1 MTWTWHLKNDSLRII
16 NKQVTPATILHGS
29 TNPVQCMKITVNTK
43 NIIIDDFHQFCP
55 QKNQVRLTQMTF
67 SVLWVNNLSTWHLSP
82 TQFRTECIPWFCKL
96 FFIWNIH
103 IDSLENCFSKS
114 CWTKESNLRQSN
126 IWRISWFIQSDQNT
140 GDYLRLWKT
149 KANKSE
155 SSCGQWRTD
164 WHQTWAAV
172 PRHFNSYSRWTSL
185 KKEKKRKKKK
195 EKKERKERKKSEKK
209 LCARQF
215 TGSLKSNP

>member
-1 MTWTWHLKNDSLRII
+1 MIFI
-16 NKQVTPATILHGS
+16 NFA
-29 TNPVQCMKITVNTK
+29 
-43 NIIIDDFHQFCP
+43 
-55 QKNQVRLTQMTF
+55 QKNQVRLTQMTL
-67 SVLWVNNLSTWHLSP
+67 SVLSVSDLSTWNLST

-114 CWTKESNLRQSN
+114 CWTKKSNLRQSN
-126 IWRISWFIQSDQNT
+126 IWGISWFIQSDQNT

-155 SSCGQWRTD
+155 SSCGQRWTD

-172 PRHFNSYSRWTSL
+172 PRHFNSYSRWTGYQ
-185 KKEKKRKKKK
+185 KQTK
-195 EKKERKERKKSEKK
+195 KK
-209 LCARQF
+209 LCARQL
-215 TGSLKSNP
+215 TDSLKPHP